1 MITLKKFYTDDDSKN
16 TESQVPEFILPGNL
30 EPGIFALHSF
40 IVYPFLYWQLLR
52 GSVFEL
58 YSYK

>member
-16 TESQVPEFILPGNL
+16 TESQVTEFILPGNL
-30 EPGIFALHSF
+30 ESGISALHSF
-40 IVYPFLYWQLLR
+40 IVYPFPYWQLLR